1 VRALG
6 EWQGGGA
13 PSGLSAGGSTACLS
27 DERRGGGGVCLSR
40 RSEQAADDAVFV
52 HVNIFGGGMAGQ
64 AGHGVDFSREGDDKA
79 GSGGE
84 ADFSYRERI
93 AARGTE
99 QRFVVR
105 NRILG
110 FGDADRQAAVAPAG
124 ELCQIAA
131 GGSGKRYPSGA
142 VYAAGNGADFVGKR
156 EGIGVEQAERTGG

>member
-1 VRALG
+1 
-6 EWQGGGA
+6 
-13 PSGLSAGGSTACLS
+13 
-27 DERRGGGGVCLSR
+27 
-40 RSEQAADDAVFV
+40 
-52 HVNIFGGGMAGQ
+52 MAGQ

-79 GSGGE
+79 GSSGE

-131 GGSGKRYPSGA
+131 GGSSKRYPSGA

>member
-1 VRALG
+1 MRGWQRHGQRGQRHGQRGRGNARGTGEKVRALG
-6 EWQGGGA
+6 EWQGGWA
-13 PSGLSAGGSTACLS
+13 PSGLFAGGTACLS
-27 DERRGGGGVCLSR
+27 DERRGGGGACLSR

-99 QRFVVR
+99 QRFVV
-105 NRILG
+105 
-110 FGDADRQAAVAPAG
+110 
-124 ELCQIAA
+124 
-131 GGSGKRYPSGA
+131 
-142 VYAAGNGADFVGKR
+142 
-156 EGIGVEQAERTGG
+156 

>member
-1 VRALG
+1 
-6 EWQGGGA
+6 
-13 PSGLSAGGSTACLS
+13 
-27 DERRGGGGVCLSR
+27 
-40 RSEQAADDAVFV
+40 
-52 HVNIFGGGMAGQ
+52 MAGQ

-93 AARGTE
+93 AARGSE